1 MSDVFLVLAVLS
13 ALWGVVDAIL
23 MAVALDRR
31 GVRVNL
37 LLFRLYFFRYLRQY
51 KEVTLAEAGRVG
63 PLYYSYIIAMCLAL
77 VFAVVGIAIR
87 VR

>member
-1 MSDVFLVLAVLS
+1 MSDVLLVLAVVS
-13 ALWGVVDAIL
+13 ALWGVLDAIL

-37 LLFRLYFFRYLRQY
+37 LSFRLYFFRYLRHY
-51 KEVTLAEAGRVG
+51 KNATLAETGTVG